1 MADRELPT
9 GIGALSEECILVSLY
24 SGEHHVIRT
33 RDGRPVL
40 DPAASQRLTDGL
52 RGDIEGAEVSIDEAI
67 ARKSP
72 RMTGFTVAPAMTG
85 DGGSTLFGCVL
96 E

>member
-1 MADRELPT
+1 MLD
-9 GIGALSEECILVSLY
+9 SE
-24 SGEHHVIRT
+24 
-33 RDGRPVL
+33 
-40 DPAASQRLTDGL
+40 ASQRLTNGL
-52 RGDIEGAEVSIDEAI
+52 RGDIEGAEVSMEEAL

-72 RMTGFTVAPAMTG
+72 RITGFTLAPAMVG